1 MAKVS
6 TPDGSKRRGKM
17 NRKSDEVHRVREDGH
32 EQSYIFHPSDK
43 PASKKQ
49 KSTRS
54 FFGKV
59 TSAVNAIVND
69 PVRYAE
75 WQKKME
81 EYNSSLNMAQKPQPR
96 RFLTV
101 RSFAHH
107 IIKQQLLSMPSTKR
121 RLSRLPLTLP
131 RGVKMNTK
139 VFAELTN
146 KELYEILKARFAVF
160 VAEQHIEYVDEDDI
174 DYLATHFFLSR
185 QGRVIAYAR
194 LFEDAQSGVWRIGR
208 MLTVERGRGYGR
220 YLMQQI
226 IDTARSLGASTL
238 CLHAQLDAV
247 PFYRRFAFQPVGDIF
262 QEANLPH
269 LRMSLTL

>member
-1 MAKVS
+1 M
-6 TPDGSKRRGKM
+6 D
-17 NRKSDEVHRVREDGH
+17 RKSDEVHRVRDDR
-32 EQSYIFHPSDK
+32 EQSYIYHPSDK

-69 PVRYAE
+69 PVRKAE

-81 EYNSSLNMAQKPQPR
+81 EYNSSLNMVQNPQPR

-107 IIKQQLLSMPSTKR
+107 IIKQQLLSLPSTKR

-131 RGVKMNTK
+131 RGVKMHNK

-146 KELYEILKARFAVF
+146 KELYEILKARFTVF
-160 VAEQHIEYVDEDDI
+160 VAEQHIEYVDEDNI

-194 LFEDAQSGVWRIGR
+194 LFEDAQPGVWRIGR
-208 MLTVERGRGYGR
+208 LLTIERGKGFAR

-226 IDTARSLGASTL
+226 INTARSLGATTL

-247 PFYRRFAFQPVGDIF
+247 PFYRRFAFRPVGDIF